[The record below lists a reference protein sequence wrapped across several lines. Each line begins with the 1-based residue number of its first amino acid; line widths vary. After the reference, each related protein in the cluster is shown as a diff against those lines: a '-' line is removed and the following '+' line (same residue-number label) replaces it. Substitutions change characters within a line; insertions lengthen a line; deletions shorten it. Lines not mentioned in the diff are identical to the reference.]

1 MRAHIKGG
9 GRSICIYIVISCNVA
24 LYIWFTVAYNHP
36 LRFEGK
42 LSSALGTEYLESQVR
57 LIVDHFSVAPHA
69 PCARFILNYKRLAYK
84 TIWLDF
90 HEVEAQLLAIGAPPT
105 AIRSDRSPVY
115 TLPVLVDTTM
125 NPRAPT
131 MLSNTNQIVEYL
143 ETTYPAR
150 PVFPDGSRAMQVL
163 FVHYIQDVFIKPLLP
178 IMVPLSHPQFRSVST
193 EYGGGGGGGT
203 PRSSPGS
210 GTLSGPQWESAWRQV
225 RGQFDF
231 LATILD
237 KNSADSEGTVAQGR
251 ELTYADFAVCSV
263 LIWIKRMA
271 ARDGWTQVR
280 TWGGGRWA
288 RLYDRCREYMDE
300 F

>member
-1 MRAHIKGG
+1 MSRHTSGSQSPTVLLYDLKG
-9 GRSICIYIVISCNVA
+9 
-24 LYIWFTVAYNHP
+24 
-36 LRFEGK
+36 
-42 LSSALGTEYLESQVR
+42 SSAQPW
-57 LIVDHFSVAPHA
+57 APNIWRV
-69 PCARFILNYKRLAYK
+69 RFILNYKRLAYR

-105 AIRSDRSPVY
+105 AFRSDRSPIY
-115 TLPVLVDTTM
+115 TLPVLVDTTL

-131 MLSNTNQIVEYL
+131 ILSNPNQIAEYL
-143 ETTYPAR
+143 EATYPAR

-178 IMVPLSHPQFRSVST
+178 IMVPLSHPQFRDGYSA
-193 EYGGGGGGGT
+193 GGT
-203 PRSSPGS
+203 PRSSPG
-210 GTLSGPQWESAWRQV
+210 GATLSGPQWESAWSQART
-225 RGQFDF
+225 QFDF

-237 KNSADSEGTVAQGR
+237 KNSADAEGTVAQGR
-251 ELTYADFAVCSV
+251 DLTYADFAVCSV

-271 ARDGWTQVR
+271 ARDGWAQVR